1 MNVRGRRRGPRTWL
15 AIQARTYASTSGDLR
30 TLAHVRASNS
40 RSVTLSTMGDR
51 RIAAS
56 NAYKRAPVLIML
68 SSLARAYSMGE
79 PLNNAVGLEGFL
91 TPRLFSRRTG
101 AGVRAGTAVR
111 VRRADGGEMAN
122 LRQRS
127 GNVRIR
133 EELPTPARPSH
144 KPLPAE
150 RCAVRHDQKIVM
162 SSCRRS
168 AAMPEGRGRC
178 RPTSSGTSSGGAQ
191 RNQTTHAPTLPR

>member
-1 MNVRGRRRGPRTWL
+1 MNVRGGRRGPRTWL

-68 SSLARAYSMGE
+68 SSLCFRPLPGLYSIGE
-79 PLNNAVGLEGFL
+79 PLNNAVRLEGFL

-101 AGVRAGTAVR
+101 GWGSSRHGRAGASGRWRRDGELVATIWK
-111 VRRADGGEMAN
+111 RADSRGVTY
-122 LRQRS
+122 S
-127 GNVRIR
+127 
-133 EELPTPARPSH
+133 
-144 KPLPAE
+144 
-150 RCAVRHDQKIVM
+150 CAAVTYAATGRKV
-162 SSCRRS
+162 CS
-168 AAMPEGRGRC
+168 AARSENRDE
-178 RPTSSGTSSGGAQ
+178 
-191 RNQTTHAPTLPR
+191 LV